1 MWTPE
6 TRKRYAEP
14 AKGYASTL
22 SDAQFALI
30 APLLPPPKGKGR
42 PRTTNMRAVLD
53 AIFYQLRSGGPWR
66 YLPSE
71 FPPWQTV
78 YRYFRLFLNLGL
90 WDIIHDTLRQD
101 VREAVG
107 KQASPSAAIMD
118 SQSVKT
124 TEAGGPKGYCAAKK
138 VSGRK
143 RHILVDTLGMILT
156 AIVHVADIQDRDG
169 ALLVFERFEGCF
181 PWVSL
186 IWVDGGY
193 AGDKLARQVANFCS
207 FRLEVVK
214 RSDTASG
221 FEVIPTRWIVERT
234 LAWISRNRRMSKD
247 FEKLIEVS
255 AALIKIAMIRLM
267 LNRLAPRNGA
277 F

>member
-30 APLLPPPKGKGR
+30 APLLPPPKDKGR
-42 PRTTNMRAVLD
+42 PRTTNVRAVLG
-53 AIFYQLRSGGPWR
+53 AIFYQLRNGGPWR
-66 YLPSE
+66 YLPSA
-71 FPPWQTV
+71 FPPRQTV

-90 WDIIHDTLRQD
+90 WDIFNDTLRQD

-107 KQASPSAAIMD
+107 KHASLSAAIMD

-124 TEAGGPKGYCAAKK
+124 TEAGGPKGCCAAKK
-138 VSGRK
+138 VSGGK
-143 RHILVDTLGMILT
+143 RHILVDTFAMILT
-156 AIVHVADIQDRDG
+156 AIVHAAHIQERDG
-169 ALLVFERFEGCF
+169 ALLVFERFKGCF
-181 PWVSL
+181 PCVSL

-193 AGDKLARQVANFCS
+193 AGDKLAWQVANFCS

-214 RSDTASG
+214 RSDTVSG
-221 FEVIPTRWIVERT
+221 FEVIPKSCPTT
-234 LAWISRNRRMSKD
+234 
-247 FEKLIEVS
+247 
-255 AALIKIAMIRLM
+255 ALVDQWL
-267 LNRLAPRNGA
+267 LNRATVVPSESLLNRSPDLPLVPCT

>member
-22 SDAQFALI
+22 SDAQFALV

-78 YRYFRLFLNLGL
+78 YRYFRLFLTLGL

-143 RHILVDTLGMILT
+143 RHILVDTLIGVPVRSAWQQPAT
-156 AIVHVADIQDRDG
+156 DIKSIQF
-169 ALLVFERFEGCF
+169 V
-181 PWVSL
+181 
-186 IWVDGGY
+186 
-193 AGDKLARQVANFCS
+193 
-207 FRLEVVK
+207 
-214 RSDTASG
+214 
-221 FEVIPTRWIVERT
+221 
-234 LAWISRNRRMSKD
+234 
-247 FEKLIEVS
+247 
-255 AALIKIAMIRLM
+255 
-267 LNRLAPRNGA
+267 
-277 F
+277 

>member
-1 MWTPE
+1 
-6 TRKRYAEP
+6 
-14 AKGYASTL
+14 
-22 SDAQFALI
+22 
-30 APLLPPPKGKGR
+30 
-42 PRTTNMRAVLD
+42 
-53 AIFYQLRSGGPWR
+53 
-66 YLPSE
+66 
-71 FPPWQTV
+71 
-78 YRYFRLFLNLGL
+78 
-90 WDIIHDTLRQD
+90 
-101 VREAVG
+101 
-107 KQASPSAAIMD
+107 MD

-169 ALLVFERFEGCF
+169 AVLVFERFKGCF

-186 IWVDGGY
+186 IWVDGAY
-193 AGDKLARQVANFCS
+193 AGDKLAWQVANFGS

-221 FEVIPTRWIVERT
+221 FEVIPKRWIVERT

-247 FEKLIEVS
+247 FEKLS
-255 AALIKIAMIRLM
+255 RSQ
-267 LNRLAPRNGA
+267 PR
-277 F
+277 